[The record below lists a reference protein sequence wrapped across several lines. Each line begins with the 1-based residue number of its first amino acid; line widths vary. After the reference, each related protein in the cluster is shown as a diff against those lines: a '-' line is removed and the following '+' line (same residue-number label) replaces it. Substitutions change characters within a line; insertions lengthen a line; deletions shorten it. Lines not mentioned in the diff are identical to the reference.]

1 MSGPAAERPVECVQH
16 DGLHVI
22 VACAGG
28 FESLLYCQDL
38 NHVLVFQFRAI
49 SGRLVS
55 MQLQSAD
62 AGFGSDSFDRI
73 RRVFVDEDADGEDIK
88 RELIDD
94 GTRELRIN
102 VTRAGTI
109 EIKTQCVRARVDRN
123 KRVLKVSN
131 AADLYQHKGS
141 RRQSA

>member
-1 MSGPAAERPVECVQH
+1 MGLFSPRRFEAIDEAAVLRRSFAEPIGAPRLREVVGGSG
-16 DGLHVI
+16 
-22 VACAGG
+22 
-28 FESLLYCQDL
+28 
-38 NHVLVFQFRAI
+38 NVLV
-49 SGRLVS
+49 
-55 MQLQSAD
+55 
-62 AGFGSDSFDRI
+62 
-73 RRVFVDEDADGEDIK
+73 
-88 RELIDD
+88 LIDD
-94 GTRELRIN
+94 GTRELGIN